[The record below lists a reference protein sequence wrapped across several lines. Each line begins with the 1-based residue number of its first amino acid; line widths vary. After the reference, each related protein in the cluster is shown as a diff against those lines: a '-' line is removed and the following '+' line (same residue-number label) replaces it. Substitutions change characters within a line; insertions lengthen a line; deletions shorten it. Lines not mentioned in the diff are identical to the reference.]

1 MVEYLPYKQR
11 VIGSSPITPTKRK
24 NCAFA
29 RFQNKFEKHRFFAC
43 FFFSATKRNS
53 HCVGELVATFLSLA
67 SRACIP
73 NCAFARFQ
81 NKFEKHRLFACFF
94 FSATKRN
101 SHFSRAPEKCLSFFG
116 KRSKQVSDK
125 WFFYKTTKRNAV
137 CDAVATFLEDCKTI
151 FNKISKKWN

>member
-43 FFFSATKRNS
+43 FFFFATKRNS

-67 SRACIP
+67 SRAFIP
-73 NCAFARFQ
+73 NCAFARFK
-81 NKFEKHRLFACFF
+81 NKFEN
-94 FSATKRN
+94 FSLV
-101 SHFSRAPEKCLSFFG
+101 FSFSQKG
-116 KRSKQVSDK
+116 I
-125 WFFYKTTKRNAV
+125 
-137 CDAVATFLEDCKTI
+137 TI
-151 FNKISKKWN
+151 GV